1 MGLWLTILIIGYFF
15 ITILLVLVILM
26 QSGKGGGLSGLA
38 GATSLADAFGA
49 TGAEKTLKRWTTY
62 LATAFFI
69 LSIGLTL
76 IGSSVFKRTSLLQQ
90 LEQEAKVEQSR
101 TLSEVSTTPAS
112 AIDTVTSPSQ
122 QQSSSSATEEGL
134 KVESTQITSPGEKTD
149 KSEPAN
155 SDLTPAATGES
166 SSN

>member
-38 GATSLADAFGA
+38 GATPLADAFGA

-76 IGSSVFKRTSLLQQ
+76 IGFSVFKRTSFLQQ
-90 LEQEAKVEQSR
+90 LEQESKIQQTQ
-101 TLSEVSTTPAS
+101 TLPEAVTKPVPAVDTT
-112 AIDTVTSPSQ
+112 TSPSQ
-122 QQSSSSATEEGL
+122 QQSSAAVSQDVI
-134 KVESTQITSPGEKTD
+134 KVESTQTDSTDEKTD
-149 KSEPAN
+149 ESKPEN